1 MDSIFKKM
9 GSEGWESRRVWLQR
23 PGNCE
28 QERTRP
34 ASAHINLGLR
44 VIDAR
49 EYRTPGWLWEPKG
62 WLFLTIVNLE
72 SQGCD
77 LLSDNHQRPRK
88 RTESG
93 NWFKKKGK
101 KLLSLC
107 TVVFPL
113 PFTKSNAETKTLNK
127 LFHFYPPCKLLSI
140 CGQNSARQD
149 NPDHL
154 RWQRQYQHQRTA
166 YVRPSR
172 DRVNKHCNMKRPEGG
187 SAGWNVLWQ
196 VASLGASPYSVDGW

>member
-1 MDSIFKKM
+1 MWTVDSIFKKM

-28 QERTRP
+28 QERARP

-44 VIDAR
+44 GIDAW

-113 PFTKSNAETKTLNK
+113 PFTKSNAETKTLTN
-127 LFHFYPPCKLLSI
+127 YSI
-140 CGQNSARQD
+140 FIPLASCFPYVDRIVLARTTQ
-149 NPDHL
+149 
-154 RWQRQYQHQRTA
+154 TIS
-166 YVRPSR
+166 VG
-172 DRVNKHCNMKRPEGG
+172 KG
-187 SAGWNVLWQ
+187 SINTREQ
-196 VASLGASPYSVDGW
+196 PT